1 MLDFFSFSYVGRS
14 EYPWIKIQD
23 SVYVIQHFLHLENI
37 VCVCEYQTNP
47 FSVQIHFVDENH
59 SEFGIDE
66 EKLDDWCSK
75 RLTFTE
81 ITLQNPSDDQWTKV
95 MNEIRGRSD
104 YRQRISL
111 IYKNASICIFG
122 TCELIEFYQKSFE
135 QLKQNEIDCL
145 LEQKKRLATPILKK
159 FVPKYS
165 LNFIIDRPGFDRLI
179 LKEPSCLTSIIP
191 SNCSLE
197 KEIVSATVFIEIPL
211 SHVET
216 ENLDEETTITEPPI
230 DNRPFWQR
238 IFGFQNPT
246 TTSQPS
252 SSVLTSSSL
261 NVGRSKILISQGDL
275 RTQKV
280 I

>member
-1 MLDFFSFSYVGRS
+1 MRS
-14 EYPWIKIQD
+14 EYPWIKIHE
-23 SVYVIQHFLHLENI
+23 SVYVIQHFLQLDNI
-37 VCVCEYQTNP
+37 VSVCEYQTNP
-47 FSVQIHFVDENH
+47 FSIQIHFVDENH
-59 SEFGIDE
+59 SEFGVDE
-66 EKLDDWCSK
+66 QKLDDWCSK

-104 YRQRISL
+104 YRQKISL
-111 IYKNASICIFG
+111 TYEKASICIFG
-122 TCELIEFYQKSFE
+122 ICELIEFYQKSF
-135 QLKQNEIDCL
+135 QRLRQNETDRL

-159 FVPKYS
+159 FVPKYF

-179 LKEPSCLTSIIP
+179 LTEPSRLTSIIP
-191 SNCSLE
+191 SNFSLE
-197 KEIVSATVFIEIPL
+197 KEILSATVFIEVPL

-216 ENLDEETTITEPPI
+216 ENLDEEPTITEPPI
-230 DNRPFWQR
+230 DNRWFWERMLGLQE
-238 IFGFQNPT
+238 PT

-252 SSVLTSSSL
+252 SSVLTSSPL